1 MSLDVTSAI
10 TQAYRLAGVIGN
22 DESAEGDQPS
32 TGLIQMNEL
41 IGQLNVDQM
50 FPFSRV
56 LKEFNIT
63 ASQESYTIGLGSAD
77 IDSQRP
83 VFIQSIQYYPS
94 TSSVSFP
101 LQSLDI
107 NDLLSV
113 RSVETAIGSPAYYSM
128 VKDVP
133 NSSIYFDIKPTGGS
147 KLLITYNRELPQVD
161 LGEQLSMPNEY
172 NELVITGT
180 SYQVGIMEQV
190 SDSAL
195 MRVKG
200 LYDSALARV
209 KRSNGR
215 SQNLRALGKSR
226 RGRSNIITGS
236 QWR

>member
-10 TQAYRLAGVIGN
+10 TQAYKLAGVIGN

-32 TGLIQMNEL
+32 TGKNEMNAL

-56 LKEFNIT
+56 IKSYNIT
-63 ASQESYTIGLGSAD
+63 ASQESYTIGLSSAD

-83 VFIQSIQYYPS
+83 VFIQSMQYYPS

-107 NDLLSV
+107 NELLGIRTSE
-113 RSVETAIGSPAYYSM
+113 SSIGSPCYYSM

-133 NSSIYFDIKPTGGS
+133 NSTIYFDIKPSGGS

-161 LGEQLSMPNEY
+161 LGDQLSMPNEF

-180 SYQVGIMEQV
+180 SYRVGIYEQI

-195 MRVKG
+195 NRVKV
-200 LYDSALARV
+200 LYDDALARV

-215 SQNLRALGKSR
+215 SQNLHSVRGSR
-226 RGRSNIITGS
+226 GVRDNIITGS
-236 QWR
+236 RWR